1 MKKINYYV
9 EKESGTNEIVYIEYD
24 KIKGYK
30 ITPKTK
36 LLDGI
41 NVNKIVFVSP
51 NLSKNLIK
59 KKLEI
64 KIRSLIEKLNE
75 IDADDGDNGDAI
87 RETLVSCER
96 LKLLIIN
103 KYIKYLGNDFSML
116 YLKKL
121 GIIINELRKKLY
133 IINSRK
139 IQELY
144 YLGEEENR
152 KQGRGR

>member
-9 EKESGTNEIVYIEYD
+9 EKDSTTNEIVYIEYD
-24 KIKGYK
+24 KINGYK

-36 LLDGI
+36 LIDGI

-51 NLSKNLIK
+51 NLSKKLIK
-59 KKLEI
+59 KKIEI
-64 KIRSLIEKLNE
+64 KIRSLIEKLKE
-75 IDADDGDNGDAI
+75 IDDDNDDNGDAI

-96 LKLLIIN
+96 LKLMIIN
-103 KYIKYLGNDFSML
+103 KYINYLGNEFSSL
-116 YLKKL
+116 YLKQL
-121 GIIINELRKKLY
+121 GLIINELRKKIY
-133 IINSRK
+133 ILNARK

-144 YLGEEENR
+144 YYNNEENK